1 MEDCQEKRYQE
12 EIFQIYSQLRLFRK
26 YISHY
31 LENYDDENSYERLI
45 LNFYSKNSKL

>member
-26 YISHY
+26 YISLY
-31 LENYDDENSYERLI
+31 LENYDDENSYERLL